1 MRLARRRSDPNL
13 RCTGCKLQRNLC
25 ICALVPELPT
35 RTRVVLVLHQLETR
49 KPTNTGL
56 LAVRCLPNSE
66 IVLRGRAPDGRDAPP
81 PARLASDLPWQR
93 DPDRCVLLFPH
104 EDAKPIED
112 FAAAGPLTLVVPD
125 GTWSQAIRAR
135 KRIPG
140 LEGLRCATVPPGE
153 TTYRLRHDPRPG
165 HLSTLEAIARALG
178 ALEGPAVRSEL
189 ERVLRIMV
197 DRTLWS
203 RGKLD
208 AADVEG
214 GIPRPGGG
222 T

>member
-1 MRLARRRSDPNL
+1 VPN
-13 RCTGCKLQRNLC
+13 
-25 ICALVPELPT
+25 VPT

-66 IVLRGRAPDGRDAPP
+66 IVVRGRAPEGPDAPP
-81 PARLASDLPWQR
+81 PSRLAPDLPWQR
-93 DPDRCVLLFPH
+93 DPERCVLLFPH
-104 EDAKPIED
+104 EDATPIERLASGD
-112 FAAAGPLTLVVPD
+112 PLTLVVPD

-140 LEGLRCATVPPGE
+140 LDRLRCATVAPGD
-153 TTYRLRHDPRPG
+153 TMYRLRHDPRPG

-178 ALEGPAVRSEL
+178 ALEGPEVQAQL

-208 AADVEG
+208 AGAVEG
-214 GIPRPGGG
+214 GIPG
-222 T
+222 TPDGS